1 MNYFLSAMSTSSNVS
16 KYLVHFVELHSQ
28 IGVELAFVG
37 ADSDAGLLPINSL
50 LMDFEDANES
60 EIPPELVGGVAI
72 ARVWLDRIFDQTGQF
87 SEELILNFNEWH
99 GWMGEALASWERAE
113 AIPVIPSNWTSQAA
127 AASAPAE
134 LRESEPAE
142 VALPVSKEIPE
153 FEEKAIV
160 LNLKDDAELLYE
172 FHGESVELLQ
182 EIEQGVLILEENPR
196 DSATINSIFRAFHT
210 FKGGAGFLHLHALQ
224 DLAHDLESLLDE
236 ARQSKLQITSHVI
249 DLILAGAD
257 VLKNYTNEIGAQL
270 KGVHAGE
277 PITVPTSQLI
287 LRVKAVLNGEAPILA
302 PSPAKPAPV
311 VAMPKVEVAP
321 QLVIETVVPEVM
333 AAPALEPMAQVIAVE
348 NAPAVEVAAGN
359 DGGITGTETFR
370 PSAIGGPTSGLQP

>member
-1 MNYFLSAMSTSSNVS
+1 MNYSHSAMSTSSNVS
-16 KYLVHFVELHSQ
+16 RYIFHFVELHSQ

-270 KGVHAGE
+270 KGVHGDFE
-277 PITVPTSQLI
+277 
-287 LRVKAVLNGEAPILA
+287 G
-302 PSPAKPAPV
+302 
-311 VAMPKVEVAP
+311 
-321 QLVIETVVPEVM
+321 
-333 AAPALEPMAQVIAVE
+333 
-348 NAPAVEVAAGN
+348 
-359 DGGITGTETFR
+359 F
-370 PSAIGGPTSGLQP
+370 